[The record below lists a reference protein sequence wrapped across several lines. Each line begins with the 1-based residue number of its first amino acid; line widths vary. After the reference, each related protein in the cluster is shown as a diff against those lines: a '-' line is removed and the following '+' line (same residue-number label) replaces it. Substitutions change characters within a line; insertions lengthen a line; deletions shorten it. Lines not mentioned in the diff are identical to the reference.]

1 MEHQDTFAINNA
13 DGVIR
18 GCIDLCHSPDDG
30 GWYAQEYDF
39 KRKDNATRTSK
50 KIYPDRA
57 ALVRA
62 LKSGKHRWQK
72 WD

>member
-1 MEHQDTFAINNA
+1 MTQQDTYKIDNSG
-13 DGVIR
+13 GVIR
-18 GCIDLCHSPDDG
+18 GCIDLVESPNDG

-50 KIYPDRA
+50 KIWRSRE
-57 ALVRA
+57 ALVMA
-62 LKSGKHRWQK
+62 LNSGSHRFGK